1 MTAYQVTAWCAVP
14 HYTVFDV
21 EAENMTEALEKART
35 QAQGEYGEP
44 CDGGAK
50 CDWDEFEIVSEEDAD
65 EHVRYLEPALSAEI
79 AAPELLEAA
88 ILAEDVLSE
97 LARLDDGTPSVSALS
112 LLRAAIKKAAGGK
125 PGATC
130 S

>member
-1 MTAYQVTAWCAVP
+1 MFNYKVTAWCTVP

-21 EAENMTEALEKART
+21 EAESIAEALAKARS
-35 QAQGEYGEP
+35 QSEDEYGEP
-44 CDGGAK
+44 CDGAGY
-50 CDWDEFEIVSEEDAD
+50 DWDEFEITSDNAD
-65 EHVRYLEPALSAEI
+65 ECIRNLEPALLVEI

-97 LARLDDGTPSVSALS
+97 LARLDDGTPSISALN
-112 LLRAAIKKAAGGK
+112 LLRNAIKKASGGE
-125 PGATC
+125 PSARR